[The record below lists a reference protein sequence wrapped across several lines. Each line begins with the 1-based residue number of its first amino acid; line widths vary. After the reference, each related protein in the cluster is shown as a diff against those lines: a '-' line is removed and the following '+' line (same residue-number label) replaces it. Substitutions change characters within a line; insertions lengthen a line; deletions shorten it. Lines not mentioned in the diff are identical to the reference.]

1 MKSFVIA
8 LTTAIALFTSAHAFA
23 AERTVKLQFQGMLF
37 GCGYIVMETL
47 AGVEGVR
54 KVEVAYAQETAV
66 VAFEDTTTDVATL
79 RAATSKVGYPFTV
92 IE

>member
-1 MKSFVIA
+1 MKSIVIA
-8 LTTAIALFTSAHAFA
+8 LTTSIVLFTAAHAFA
-23 AERTVKLQFQGMLF
+23 VEQTVKLQFQGMLF

-47 AGVEGVR
+47 ANVEGVR
-54 KVEVAYAQETAV
+54 KVEVVYAQETAV

-79 RAATSKVGYPFTV
+79 RAATSKVGYPATV

>member
-1 MKSFVIA
+1 M
-8 LTTAIALFTSAHAFA
+8 
-23 AERTVKLQFQGMLF
+23 QFQGMLF
-37 GCGYIVMETL
+37 GCGYTVMETL

>member
-1 MKSFVIA
+1 MKSIVIA
-8 LTTAIALFTSAHAFA
+8 FTTTIALFTTAQAFA
-23 AERTVKLQFQGMLF
+23 AERTVNLQFQGMMA

-47 AGVEGVR
+47 AAVEGVR
-54 KVEVAYAQETAV
+54 KVEVVYAQETAV